1 MMENQ
6 PNPPAEPAQEG
17 GAKKRPRIPFKHKIS
32 VKPSDLDEM
41 TAQTG
46 VEPEEDP
53 NQKATIQYAEFD
65 LDHDSSEEEWFGQDT
80 YLDDADLDDDALD
93 ETSGRQTRADSDLD
107 VSADELDPE
116 IYPEEDGEDIWGSSD
131 EEYESKDEDDY

>member
-1 MMENQ
+1 MQDQ
-6 PNPPAEPAQEG
+6 PNPAQEG

-41 TAQTG
+41 NAQT
-46 VEPEEDP
+46 VIEPEEDREHE
-53 NQKATIQYAEFD
+53 ATVPYAELD

-107 VSADELDPE
+107 NSADELDPE
-116 IYPEEDGEDIWGSSD
+116 IYPEEDGEDIWGSSA
-131 EEYESKDEDDY
+131 EEYESKDEEDF